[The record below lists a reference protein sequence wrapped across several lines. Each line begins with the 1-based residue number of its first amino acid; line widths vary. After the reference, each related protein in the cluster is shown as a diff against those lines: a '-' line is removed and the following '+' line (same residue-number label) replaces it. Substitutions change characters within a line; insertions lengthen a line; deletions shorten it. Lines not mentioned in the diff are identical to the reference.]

1 MKKSMVIGILAVSAA
16 LAQPPGPPPGRMGF
30 GGRGPMGEF
39 VRPIT
44 GSPFSATEV
53 SSSQQVL
60 ANGNVINRQTQ
71 TGLYRDGQGRTR
83 TETTMTHED
92 GTTSTHVLIHDT
104 VAGVN
109 HDINPTTKVSRD
121 STFHTP
127 AAGAN
132 GRTGGP
138 RGRGGSGASA
148 DSATGPRRGQN
159 SNVVTENLGSQTIN
173 GVTATGTRMTRTIP
187 AGAEG
192 NSLPIQIVHET
203 WVSDDLKMPVMVKH
217 SDPRSGTSTTQLTN
231 IVRAEPDASLF
242 TVPAGYTVQKG
253 QGPGR
258 GPWNG
263 GAGRN

>member
-44 GSPFSATEV
+44 GAPFSATEV

-60 ANGNVINRQTQ
+60 ANGNVITRQTQ
-71 TGLYRDGQGRTR
+71 TRLYRDGQGRTR
-83 TETTMTHED
+83 TETSMTHPD
-92 GTTSTHVLIHDT
+92 GTTSTHVVIHDT
-104 VAGVN
+104 VAGVI
-109 HDINPTTKVSRD
+109 HDMNPTAKVTRD
-121 STFHTP
+121 SNIHVP
-127 AAGAN
+127 PAGAN

-148 DSATGPRRGQN
+148 DSATSPNRP
-159 SNVVTENLGSQTIN
+159 NVVTENLGSQTIN
-173 GVTATGTRMTRTIP
+173 GVTATGTRMTRTIA

-192 NSLPIQIVHET
+192 NSMPIQIVHET

-217 SDPRSGTSTTQLTN
+217 SDPRTGTSTTQLNN

-253 QGPGR
+253 GGPGR
-258 GPWNG
+258 GPRVG
-263 GAGRN
+263 GVIQN